1 MTQSAISSPLPDLAR
16 KHLPAEAAERWIG
29 LLRPAARLVAVP
41 EPGPE
46 DVVVGKLGGLP
57 ALPED
62 MEWPVWE
69 GHGPLSFV
77 ASVDC
82 GALPT
87 GALDIPLPADGT
99 LAFFYFDGQIDDCEA
114 VVHASDPESWAGT
127 RVVHIPAGVA
137 VTERALPV
145 IDHQDEVDDEA
156 DDDDEDEDDEYVEF
170 EAYTEVPLTVR
181 VELTA
186 PDVWHP
192 DTMVALSPGG
202 VVKDP
207 QAKPEGTEA
216 FLDALY
222 DLQSGTD
229 HHIGG
234 HAHPVQNPV
243 EYEIAYGLLGNGIQ
257 WDDPRV
263 TEEAKG
269 WTLLAQIDTDGH
281 ADMMW
286 GDCGALY
293 WLMRPEDL
301 AERRFDRAMFT
312 MQCC

>member
-1 MTQSAISSPLPDLAR
+1 MTQSALASPLIDLAR
-16 KHLPAEAAERWIG
+16 RHLPADVAERWIA
-29 LLRPAARLVAVP
+29 LLRPAARLVPVP
-41 EPGPE
+41 EPRPE
-46 DVVVGKLGGLP
+46 DVVVGRLGGLP
-57 ALPED
+57 ALPEG

-69 GHGPLSFV
+69 GHGPLSFI

-82 GALPT
+82 GALPA

-99 LAFFYFDGQIDDCEA
+99 LAFFSFDGQIDDCEA
-114 VVHASDPESWAGT
+114 FVCVDDPATWAGT
-127 RVVHIPAGVA
+127 RVVHIPAGAA
-137 VTERALPV
+137 VTERPLPV
-145 IDHQDEVDDEA
+145 ID
-156 DDDDEDEDDEYVEF
+156 DEDVEF

-192 DTMVALSPGG
+192 DTMVALSPAG

-207 QAKPEGTEA
+207 QARPEEAEA

-234 HAHPVQNPV
+234 HPNPVQNSV
-243 EYEIAYGLLGNGIQ
+243 EYEIAHGLLGKGTR

-263 TEEAKG
+263 AEDAKG
-269 WTLLAQIDTDGH
+269 WTLLAQIDTDGD

-286 GDCGALY
+286 GDCGTLY
-293 WLMRPEDL
+293 WLIRPEDL
-301 AERRFDRAMFT
+301 AEHRFDRAMFT

>member
-1 MTQSAISSPLPDLAR
+1 MTQSAISSPLIDLAR
-16 KHLPAEAAERWIG
+16 EHFPAGIAERWIAQ
-29 LLRPAARLVAVP
+29 LRPAARLVAVP

-46 DVVVGKLGGLP
+46 DVVVGRLGGLP
-57 ALPED
+57 ALPEG

-69 GHGPLSFV
+69 GHGPLTFI

-87 GALDIPLPADGT
+87 GELDIPLPSDGT

-114 VVHASDPESWAGT
+114 FVHAEDPETWAGT
-127 RVVHIPAGVA
+127 RVVHIPAGAA

-145 IDHQDEVDDEA
+145 ID
-156 DDDDEDEDDEYVEF
+156 DEDVEF

-202 VVKDP
+202 VVEDP
-207 QAKPEGTEA
+207 HARSKEAEA

-234 HAHPVQNPV
+234 HANPVQNPV
-243 EYEIAYGLLGNGIQ
+243 EHEIAHGLLGKEAR

-263 TEEAKG
+263 AEDAKG
-269 WTLLAQIDTDGH
+269 WTLLAQIDTDGD

-286 GDCGALY
+286 GDCGTLY
-293 WLMRPEDL
+293 WLIRPEDL